1 MYMLAADH
9 RWQWEEWCG
18 KHGVARLRIPD
29 TKRLALDGLLAA
41 RRRSADA
48 QRSAAFLVDQQYASA
63 EIERARGA
71 GIAVGTPV
79 ERAGVFPLEW
89 SATPFWNAAVGDFVK
104 VLVRHSP
111 EWDVTIRAEQF
122 SKLKKLG
129 DWCHAHDRVFLL
141 EVLVMTSDEER
152 EDELPRFIR
161 DAYAAGVVPD
171 YWKVEGMPSAV
182 AMHKVDA
189 AVATRSGPKLV
200 ILGKAATFDI
210 IDTWF
215 AAAGTAS
222 TAAGFAIGRSVYWQP
237 AADYLLDKLDAATA
251 TQQIADNYLRVIAAW
266 KSARR
271 D

>member
-1 MYMLAADH
+1 MLAADH
-9 RWQWEEWCG
+9 RWQWEEWCARQ
-18 KHGVARLRIPD
+18 GVTRVRIPD
-29 TKRLALDGLLAA
+29 AKRLALDGLLAA

-48 QRSAAFLVDQQYASA
+48 QRSAAFLVDQQYAAA

-89 SATPFWNAAVGDFVK
+89 NTTPFWDAAVGDFVK
-104 VLVRHSP
+104 VLVRHKP
-111 EWDVTIRAEQF
+111 EWDVTTRAEQF
-122 SKLKKLG
+122 SKLKRLS
-129 DWCHAHDRVFLL
+129 DWCHANDRVFVL
-141 EVLVMTSDEER
+141 EVLVMTSDQER

-161 DAYAAGVVPD
+161 DAYAAGVLPD
-171 YWKVEGMPSAV
+171 YWKIEGTASAA

-200 ILGKAATFDI
+200 ILGKAAGFDA
-210 IDTWF
+210 IDAWF
-215 AAAGTAS
+215 GTAATAS

-251 TQQIADNYLRVIAAW
+251 TRQIADNYLRVIAAW
-266 KSARR
+266 KSAHH